1 VISIPT
7 VPKPF
12 GVEIPADERLA
23 EQPNMPMHN
32 A

>member
-1 VISIPT
+1 MISIPT
-7 VPKPF
+7 VTKPF

-23 EQPNMPMHN
+23 GQKMAMHG